1 MSVLGFAL
9 RHRSAFQFFLH
20 LLILG
25 MFMSVLCSVIEVLFS
40 FFKFVSFS
48 NVHVCFVFRDRS
60 VVQFFCICCV
70 ERNFFSL
77 AVFSGNILAGDAH
90 SSVTVDR
97 QHLSA
102 HLKSEPVL
110 SFSYYSYIKTNRT
123 FFCIFFFSIYKNE
136 D

>member
-1 MSVLGFAL
+1 MFSVIEVLF
-9 RHRSAFQFFLH
+9 SFFLH

-25 MFMSVLCSVIEVLFS
+25 MFMSVLSSVIEVLFS

-102 HLKSEPVL
+102 HLRYVL
-110 SFSYYSYIKTNRT
+110 TFSCYSYI
-123 FFCIFFFSIYKNE
+123 IYITHILTSLI
-136 D
+136 